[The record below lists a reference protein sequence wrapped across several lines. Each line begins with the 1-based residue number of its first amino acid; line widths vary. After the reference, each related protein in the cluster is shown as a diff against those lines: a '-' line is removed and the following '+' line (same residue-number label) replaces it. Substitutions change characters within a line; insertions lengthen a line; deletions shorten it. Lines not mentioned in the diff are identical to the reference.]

1 MNDRVGVVVV
11 PLLLVA
17 VWLVRAP
24 RRWGRSRRL
33 LERDPSRCGALA
45 GRREAVRW
53 RWAGLGLVPADDILG
68 RRSAEAVVAA
78 TGVMV
83 ATLLFGVALNAGAPL
98 IGLSCSLTS
107 WPGVGVAP
115 LVVKALML
123 PLAVGR
129 LAPDGRPALVSA
141 GAGRARSSRSGRP
154 TLTVTLDDPTLTV
167 TLDDPTLTVTLDKP
181 TPRYEQLPR
190 QLVDLIEGGV
200 LVQGGRH
207 RRLRQLAGD
216 LGLAV
221 GAVARTYRELE
232 AAGLV
237 GSRRGG
243 GTRVAVAARKPS
255 ARERRALLASPT
267 AAYVT
272 KARALGAT
280 DAQITEAL
288 RAQPT

>member
-1 MNDRVGVVVV
+1 M
-11 PLLLVA
+11 
-17 VWLVRAP
+17 
-24 RRWGRSRRL
+24 
-33 LERDPSRCGALA
+33 
-45 GRREAVRW
+45 
-53 RWAGLGLVPADDILG
+53 
-68 RRSAEAVVAA
+68 
-78 TGVMV
+78 
-83 ATLLFGVALNAGAPL
+83 
-98 IGLSCSLTS
+98 IGLSCSLAS

-154 TLTVTLDDPTLTV
+154 PMSPTLTVTLGDPTLTV
-167 TLDDPTLTVTLDKP
+167 TLHDP
-181 TPRYEQLPR
+181 TPRYEQLAR

-200 LVQGGRH
+200 LVQGGRL

-255 ARERRALLASPT
+255 ARERRARLASPT

-280 DAQITEAL
+280 DAEITEAL

>member
-1 MNDRVGVVVV
+1 M
-11 PLLLVA
+11 
-17 VWLVRAP
+17 
-24 RRWGRSRRL
+24 
-33 LERDPSRCGALA
+33 
-45 GRREAVRW
+45 
-53 RWAGLGLVPADDILG
+53 
-68 RRSAEAVVAA
+68 
-78 TGVMV
+78 
-83 ATLLFGVALNAGAPL
+83 
-98 IGLSCSLTS
+98 IGLSCSLAS

-154 TLTVTLDDPTLTV
+154 PMSPTLTV
-167 TLDDPTLTVTLDKP
+167 TLDDPTLTVTLHDP
-181 TPRYEQLPR
+181 TPRYEQLAR

-200 LVQGGRH
+200 LVQGGRL

-243 GTRVAVAARKPS
+243 GNGVAVAARKPS
-255 ARERRALLASPT
+255 ARERRARLASPT

-280 DAQITEAL
+280 DAEITEAL

>member
-1 MNDRVGVVVV
+1 M
-11 PLLLVA
+11 
-17 VWLVRAP
+17 
-24 RRWGRSRRL
+24 
-33 LERDPSRCGALA
+33 
-45 GRREAVRW
+45 
-53 RWAGLGLVPADDILG
+53 
-68 RRSAEAVVAA
+68 
-78 TGVMV
+78 
-83 ATLLFGVALNAGAPL
+83 
-98 IGLSCSLTS
+98 IGLSCSLAS

-154 TLTVTLDDPTLTV
+154 PMSPTLTV
-167 TLDDPTLTVTLDKP
+167 TLDDPT
-181 TPRYEQLPR
+181 PRYEQLAR

-200 LVQGGRH
+200 LVQGGRL
-207 RRLRQLAGD
+207 RRLRQLVGD

-255 ARERRALLASPT
+255 ARERRARLASPT

-280 DAQITEAL
+280 DAEITEAL

>member
-1 MNDRVGVVVV
+1 
-11 PLLLVA
+11 
-17 VWLVRAP
+17 
-24 RRWGRSRRL
+24 
-33 LERDPSRCGALA
+33 
-45 GRREAVRW
+45 
-53 RWAGLGLVPADDILG
+53 
-68 RRSAEAVVAA
+68 
-78 TGVMV
+78 
-83 ATLLFGVALNAGAPL
+83 L
-98 IGLSCSLTS
+98 IGLSCSLAS

-154 TLTVTLDDPTLTV
+154 PMSPTLTVTLDDPTLTV
-167 TLDDPTLTVTLDKP
+167 TLDDPT
-181 TPRYEQLPR
+181 PRYEQLAR

-200 LVQGGRH
+200 LVQGGRL

-243 GTRVAVAARKPS
+243 GNGVAVAARKPS
-255 ARERRALLASPT
+255 ARERRARLASPT

-280 DAQITEAL
+280 DAEITEAL

>member
-98 IGLSCSLTS
+98 IGLSCSLAS

-154 TLTVTLDDPTLTV
+154 PMSPTLTITLDD
-167 TLDDPTLTVTLDKP
+167 P

-200 LVQGGRH
+200 LVQGGRL

-255 ARERRALLASPT
+255 ARERRARLASPT

-280 DAQITEAL
+280 DAEITEAL

>member
-1 MNDRVGVVVV
+1 MNDRVGVFVV

-98 IGLSCSLTS
+98 IGLSCSLAS

-154 TLTVTLDDPTLTV
+154 PMSPTLTVTLDDPTLTV
-167 TLDDPTLTVTLDKP
+167 TLDDPT
-181 TPRYEQLPR
+181 PRYEQLAR

-200 LVQGGRH
+200 LVQGGRL

-243 GTRVAVAARKPS
+243 GTGSRSLRASRPRGKGGRGWPVPLRHTS
-255 ARERRALLASPT
+255 RRP
-267 AAYVT
+267 
-272 KARALGAT
+272 
-280 DAQITEAL
+280 EPW
-288 RAQPT
+288 AQPTPRSPKRSGPNPPDAGP

>member
-1 MNDRVGVVVV
+1 
-11 PLLLVA
+11 
-17 VWLVRAP
+17 VR
-24 RRWGRSRRL
+24 
-33 LERDPSRCGALA
+33 
-45 GRREAVRW
+45 
-53 RWAGLGLVPADDILG
+53 
-68 RRSAEAVVAA
+68 
-78 TGVMV
+78 V

-98 IGLSCSLTS
+98 IGLSCSLAS

-154 TLTVTLDDPTLTV
+154 PMSPTLTV
-167 TLDDPTLTVTLDKP
+167 TLDDPT
-181 TPRYEQLPR
+181 PRYEQLAR

-200 LVQGGRH
+200 LVQGGRL

-255 ARERRALLASPT
+255 ARERRARLASPT

-280 DAQITEAL
+280 DAEITEAL